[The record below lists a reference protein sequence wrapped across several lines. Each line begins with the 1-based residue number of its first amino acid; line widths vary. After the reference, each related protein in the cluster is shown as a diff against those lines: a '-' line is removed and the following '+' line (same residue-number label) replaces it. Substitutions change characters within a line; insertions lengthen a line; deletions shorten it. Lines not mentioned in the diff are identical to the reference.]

1 MSVRHCLRACG
12 FRDPTSALVKVMYCF
27 DWITNT
33 LSILTNALA
42 ASEPLWAMSYE
53 FNSIPPGEKAKR
65 WQRIH
70 NAQAILSAADFP
82 GHVLSVFYGKIA
94 LWEIWDLIEGKNKLM

>member
-1 MSVRHCLRACG
+1 
-12 FRDPTSALVKVMYCF
+12 
-27 DWITNT
+27 
-33 LSILTNALA
+33 
-42 ASEPLWAMSYE
+42 MSYE

-94 LWEIWDLIEGKNKLM
+94 LWEIWDLIEGKIANVAFLLYAVSDNVTGQQYGEIEACVGFQ